1 MCKFNSYRVCVALVG
16 VLVYANL
23 GCLTV
28 EAGPFGRFGNRRTP
42 STHNITENAPPAP
55 EYCPEGDCDMPMMQN
70 IMQVPVVDM
79 PIMQMPLQGLQMPT
93 MAPSVGVT
101 NEGARVDRLISAMEK
116 RLGIEANPAVQGSPT
131 GLFQRLPRVRVEL
144 QDQDGTVIDEVII
157 DLKQY
162 VLDQLR

>member
-1 MCKFNSYRVCVALVG
+1 
-16 VLVYANL
+16 
-23 GCLTV
+23 
-28 EAGPFGRFGNRRTP
+28 
-42 STHNITENAPPAP
+42 
-55 EYCPEGDCDMPMMQN
+55 MPMMQN
-70 IMQVPVVDM
+70 IMQAPVVDM
-79 PIMQMPLQGLQMPT
+79 PIMQLPLQGLQMPT